1 MFSAKENNPFLKSDD
16 ETSFDTNEIDMQ
28 IFKKGECIQTE
39 KGKPDQIKNKF
50 KLLEGLTEEEIK
62 KKQPNDDYPKY
73 FSQINTK
80 QFKYIG
86 VLSSQL
92 KRIQYGYSFMENE
105 DEFLGEYKNELR
117 DGFGIYKFNPSD
129 EEKDIYIGEYK
140 NNTKTGNGIY
150 LKVFKSIDTDSPIL
164 KTLIDFNCGIGTFE
178 NDIFKEGKIFS
189 VKDGNET
196 LYQGKINELGLP
208 SDNEAYVLGGGDKIF
223 VGKINDGEMV
233 EGRNIFVGENWEK
246 QKAYYFKKTNNEE
259 SPYEFDLT
267 KNEEQDEENIKM
279 MKESSVRT
287 YKEQIQNIFD
297 DINIAFDKFQ
307 NFDIAIK
314 VNFVNDIKKNIFD
327 KIDKINKN

>member
-1 MFSAKENNPFLKSDD
+1 MSSFQQNNQLLKKED
-16 ETSFDTNEIDMQ
+16 ETSFDIYEIDTQ
-28 IFKKGECIQTE
+28 IFKKGEYIQSE

-50 KLLEGLTEEEIK
+50 KHLEGLTEEQIK
-62 KKQPNDDYPKY
+62 KKGPNDDYPKY
-73 FSQINTK
+73 FSQISTN

-233 EGRNIFVGENWEK
+233 EGRNIFVGKNWEK

-259 SPYEFDLT
+259 SPYEFDLN
-267 KNEEQDEENIKM
+267 KNEEHDEENIKM
-279 MKESSVRT
+279 MEESSVRT
-287 YKEQIQNIFD
+287 YKDQIQNIFD
-297 DINIAFDKFQ
+297 DINTAFDKFK
-307 NFDIAIK
+307 NFDTAIK
-314 VNFVNDIKKNIFD
+314 VNFEDDIKKKFLE
-327 KIDKINKN
+327 KIDKINKD